1 MKEEKRI
8 SEAASENTGKRGR
21 GRPPIM
27 DAAAVAQIEKF
38 FPHIKT
44 RRGKQDM
51 DYRALA
57 AFALKDDPRFIWVMG
72 EKGTNGKPAILSELG
87 RCFLPDTMRTVALKI
102 CELKPKTTK
111 DAVALIRSWRTGK
124 QPERKPFDLGNH
136 IISTIN
142 EYKSRHSEMP
152 WSDIE
157 NVLRVVLGHIQKEHE
172 ELEGNP

>member
-1 MKEEKRI
+1 MNEEKRI
-8 SEAASENTGKRGR
+8 SEAASKNTGKRGR

-44 RRGKQDM
+44 RRGMQDLE
-51 DYRALA
+51 YRTFAV
-57 AFALKDDPRFIWVMG
+57 FALKDDARFIWVMG

-87 RCFLPDTMRTVALKI
+87 RCFLPNTIQTAALKI
-102 CELKPKTTK
+102 CELKPKTK
-111 DAVALIRSWRTGK
+111 DAVTLIRSWRTGK
-124 QPERKPFDLGNH
+124 TPEWNPFDLGNH

-142 EYKSRHSEMP
+142 EYKRRHSEMP
-152 WSDIE
+152 WSDVE

-172 ELEGNP
+172 EPEGNP